1 MEKNTFAQTVV
12 TYPEALLICFCNK
25 VILDTAA
32 AMAVPAHL
40 GLW

>member
-1 MEKNTFAQTVV
+1 MEKNTFAESVV
-12 TYPEALLICFCNK
+12 IYPEALLICFCNK

-32 AMAVPAHL
+32 AMAVLGHL